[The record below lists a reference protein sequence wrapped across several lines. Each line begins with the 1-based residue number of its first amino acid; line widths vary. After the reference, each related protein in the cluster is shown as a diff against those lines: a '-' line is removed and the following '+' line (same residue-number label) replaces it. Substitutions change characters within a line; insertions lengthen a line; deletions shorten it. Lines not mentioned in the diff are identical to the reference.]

1 MNKFNLIKKKIKEYL
16 PNFIIKIYHRYFTI
30 KFIYG
35 YKSFK
40 HAKQSCGDGYDSN
53 LIINKIY
60 KAAKLVPKKKEYER
74 DGINFDEIQY
84 SWPLLSSI
92 LLAINYNKLNVLD
105 FGGSFGTTFFQNRKF
120 LKYVKKVEWNIVEQK
135 KIFNIAKNTNFIN
148 YYESI
153 DDIKTKPDIAI
164 FCCSLCYLE
173 DPYGI
178 LKKIINIRPNFIA
191 VDRTPFT
198 KEKKDLFGIQIV
210 NKKIYPARLPITCF
224 SFDKFTNFFKKE
236 YILIE
241 KWVST
246 EQPELSD
253 NYKGFLFKKRY

>member
-1 MNKFNLIKKKIKEYL
+1 MSKLNLIKNKIKKFL

-40 HAKQSCGDGYDSN
+40 HAKQSCGYGYDSN

-60 KAAKLVPKKKEYER
+60 KAAKLVPKKKKYER
-74 DGINFDEIQY
+74 DGVNFDEIQY

-92 LLAINYNKLNVLD
+92 LLATNNNKLNVLD
-105 FGGSFGTTFFQNRKF
+105 FGGSFGTSFYQNQKF
-120 LKYVKKVEWNIVEQK
+120 LKYIKKIKWNIVEQK
-135 KIFNIAKNTNFIN
+135 KIVNIAKNNNFIN
-148 YYESI
+148 FYENI

-173 DPYGI
+173 DPYNV
-178 LKKIINIRPNFIA
+178 LKKVINIKPNLIA
-191 VDRTPFT
+191 IDRTPFT
-198 KEKKDLFGIQIV
+198 EQKEDLFGIQVV
-210 NKKIYPARLPITCF
+210 NKKIYPARLPIITF
-224 SFDKFTNFFKKE
+224 SINKFINFFKKE

-241 KWVST
+241 KWVAE

>member
-1 MNKFNLIKKKIKEYL
+1 MCRFNLIKKKIKKYL
-16 PNFIIKIYHRYFTI
+16 PNYLIKIYHRYFTI

-40 HAKQSCGDGYDSN
+40 HAKQNCGDGFDSN

-60 KAAKLVPKKKEYER
+60 KAAILVPNKKNYER
-74 DGINFDEIQY
+74 DGVNFDEIQY

-92 LLAINYNKLNVLD
+92 LLAINNNKLNVLD
-105 FGGSFGTTFFQNRKF
+105 FGGSFGTTFYQNRKF
-120 LKYVKKVEWNIVEQK
+120 LKHVKKIKWNIVEQE
-135 KIFNIAKNTNFIN
+135 KIVDIAKNKNFMHF
-148 YYESI
+148 YKKI
-153 DDIKTKPDIAI
+153 DDLKTKLDIAL

-173 DPYGI
+173 NPYDV
-178 LKKIINIRPNFIA
+178 LKNVINIKPNFIA

-198 KEKKDLFGIQIV
+198 KKKEDLFAIQIV
-210 NKKIYPARLPITCF
+210 NKKIYKARLPMVIF
-224 SFDKFTNFFKKE
+224 SLDKFLNFFKKE

-241 KWVST
+241 KWTSE

-253 NYKGFLFKKRY
+253 NYKGFLFKKKH